1 MSSVSMPIYVSPL
14 QTTKAKRRKKL
25 FVDKKGYKE
34 KGIESIL
41 KLSESKSLNNSIE
54 CHFWV

>member
-14 QTTKAKRRKKL
+14 QTTKAKRREKKL
-25 FVDKKGYKE
+25 FVDKKKDIKK

-41 KLSESKSLNNSIE
+41 KLSESKSLNN
-54 CHFWV
+54 

>member
-1 MSSVSMPIYVSPL
+1 MPIYVSPL
-14 QTTKAKRRKKL
+14 QTTKAKEKKIVRRQ
-25 FVDKKGYKE
+25 KGYKE